1 MKPLAIWF
9 VGVAIVFAVFAV
21 ISNSVRETERVFVVV
36 DSSFQMEAT
45 WTRVAGELDRI
56 DDQQF
61 AEFALA
67 TEKQPVH
74 SWASELSIGSVI
86 PFAPCGFEDVETYPE
101 FSEADEVILIT
112 TPTSCDTTELSDKWT
127 IVELSP

>member
-9 VGVAIVFAVFAV
+9 AGVVIVFAVFAV
-21 ISNSVRETERVFVVV
+21 ITNNVRETERVFVVV
-36 DSSFQMEAT
+36 DSSFEMEGA

-56 DDQQF
+56 DDERF

-74 SWASELSIGSVI
+74 SWASELSIGPII
-86 PFAPCGFEDVETYPE
+86 PFAPCGFEEVEGYQE
-101 FSEADEVILIT
+101 FSEADQVILIT
-112 TPTSCDTTELSDKWT
+112 TPTSCDTSGLSDEWT
-127 IVELSP
+127 IIELNP